1 MYDDPPTQE
10 TTVNPY
16 YRSHKTPVFKT
27 DHQEL
32 SYQNPGHLMRADR
45 EKLMEIGQARMYQTW
60 TPPSGGERR
69 DGKKIIDE
77 NRPVNDGKAFKEQD

>member
-16 YRSHKTPVFKT
+16 FRSHKTPVFKT

-32 SYQNPGHLMRADR
+32 SYMNPGHLLRADR
-45 EKLMEIGQARMYQTW
+45 EEEMERGQARMYTTW
-60 TPPSGGERR
+60 QPPKGGEER
-69 DGKKIIDE
+69 DGKKIIDHS
-77 NRPVNDGKAFKEQD
+77 RPVNDGKVFKEQD

>member
-16 YRSHKTPVFKT
+16 YRNHKTPVFKT

-45 EKLMEIGQARMYQTW
+45 EQLMEIGQARMYQTW

-69 DGKKIIDE
+69 EGKKIIDE
-77 NRPVNDGKAFKEQD
+77 NRPVNDGKTFKEQD